1 MTSLVNINPAILI
14 IVATILVLIILI
26 LTIVQNFRRK
36 PTIIGRTAI
45 ILLVMGLLF
54 LTLLVFQGQELGAA
68 DWAQTLLM
76 IGLVLVTALYASSA
90 SKQADASVKMAEE
103 MREQT
108 IMSSRPWIIQKAIH
122 EDEKQIRPIEDSF
135 NPNYF
140 SHFEIYNQGGG
151 PAIELEISLRDK
163 LDREGTGLQSHRET
177 FLMAGKTLEFYPA
190 DLVSLDESKTYYLA
204 CEYQGVLSRSLK
216 IWYQTLLPFEPV
228 KSSKDG
234 KIYVKAGELE
244 FKEVSEEER
253 IDAFRSRSKPK

>member
-1 MTSLVNINPAILI
+1 MIHILAIILI
-14 IVATILVLIILI
+14 IAFFLSYAYFIYALIKAFKEGAVSWIAVALVSLLGALFIISLSCSI
-26 LTIVQNFRRK
+26 NEIAPVGWAQ
-36 PTIIGRTAI
+36 
-45 ILLVMGLLF
+45 ILLLL
-54 LTLLVFQGQELGAA
+54 
-68 DWAQTLLM
+68 
-76 IGLVLVTALYASSA
+76 GLVGITGFYALSA
-90 SKQADASVKMAEE
+90 TRQANASVEMAEE
-103 MREQT
+103 MRKQT

-190 DLVSLDESKTYYLA
+190 DVVSLDESKTFYLA
-204 CEYQGVLSRSLK
+204 CEYQSVLSRSLK